1 MDDLSSGQR
10 KNADMLVANG
20 AKFIEADI
28 LTIPEFP
35 HAKLI
40 YHLACPASPPFYQ
53 ADPVRTWKISVIG
66 TMRVA
71 EWALKIGARILFTST
86 SEVYGDPLQHPQK
99 ESYWGNVNPIGIR
112 SCYDEGKRAAETLLM
127 DMHRSKVNWFC
138 CFFFLFLKLLFAVC
152 PSERLHCPI
161 VQHVWSL
168 YGSQGWS
175 SGFQSHSSSI
185 EGLRLFCFVCLF
197 VCHGLFP
204 KGEPMTVYGSGQQTR
219 SFCFVNDTVDGLI
232 KLMESQEVGPINI
245 GNPQERTILDA
256 AQVIQRV
263 VGSSVPIVHLPLPHD
278 DPTRRQPD
286 ITLAKSRLNWQPK
299 TNYEEGLP
307 PTIAF
312 FKTCL

>member
-1 MDDLSSGQR
+1 VTVLDDLSSGQR

-127 DMHRSKVNWFC
+127 DMHRSKVKWFC
-138 CFFFLFLKLLFAVC
+138 CCFFSVF
-152 PSERLHCPI
+152 
-161 VQHVWSL
+161 
-168 YGSQGWS
+168 
-175 SGFQSHSSSI
+175 
-185 EGLRLFCFVCLF
+185 
-197 VCHGLFP
+197 
-204 KGEPMTVYGSGQQTR
+204 
-219 SFCFVNDTVDGLI
+219 
-232 KLMESQEVGPINI
+232 EV
-245 GNPQERTILDA
+245 
-256 AQVIQRV
+256 VIC
-263 VGSSVPIVHLPLPHD
+263 SLPL
-278 DPTRRQPD
+278 
-286 ITLAKSRLNWQPK
+286 
-299 TNYEEGLP
+299 
-307 PTIAF
+307 
-312 FKTCL
+312 